1 MRPFIAQT
9 RMELVMS
16 LRQYESLLVTIF
28 IPAGL
33 LIFLTKVELYGLHQD
48 RLGYVFPGILAIA
61 TMAVSMVSLG
71 IATGFERRYGV
82 LKRLAM
88 TPLSRPALVA
98 AKMSAVAVILI
109 LQITVLAA
117 CAVALGWRPTR
128 VSFLP
133 LIVGLVLGTSAFAGI
148 GLAMAGS
155 LKAEL
160 NLAVLNG
167 LFVLMLMTSGALF
180 PLQRLPVMIESIVQF
195 LPLHPVTELLRAGL
209 TGAEMPTGPA
219 LVLLVWAT
227 VTPLVAAKTF
237 SWEG

>member
-33 LIFLTKVELYGLHQD
+33 LIFLTKVELYGLHED
-48 RLGYVFPGILAIA
+48 RLGYVFPGVLAIA

-82 LKRLAM
+82 LKRLM
-88 TPLSRPALVA
+88 MMPLSRPALVA
-98 AKMSAVAVILI
+98 SKMSAVTGILI

-117 CAVALGWRPTR
+117 CAAGLGWRPER

-133 LIVGLVLGTSAFAGI
+133 LILGLVLGTSAFAGL
-148 GLAMAGS
+148 GLTLAGS

-160 NLAVLNG
+160 NLALLNG
-167 LFVLMLMTSGALF
+167 LFVLMLMTGGAIF
-180 PLQRLPVMIESIVQF
+180 PLQRLPSIFEAIVRF
-195 LPLHPVTELLRAGL
+195 LPLHPVTEMLRAGL
-209 TGAEMPTGPA
+209 SGGDVPGGPA
-219 LVLLVWAT
+219 LVLLAWALA
-227 VTPLVAAKTF
+227 TPMFAAKTF
-237 SWEG
+237 SWE